1 MLKNL
6 SFRQKLFITF
16 AFIFTVFTLLVM
28 FMQYEREKKF
38 RTEKLENTL
47 DNITELTN
55 HFISKNS
62 ILETGNYRL
71 IDSLVEILPGP
82 DTRVTVI
89 SPTGVVLFDSEVPEI
104 EKMENHLDRPEIEGS
119 MVAPFG
125 AYLRESATT
134 GRSYYYYAKFY
145 KDYFIRTA
153 AIYDVRISDF
163 LHVQRIFIFNLV
175 LLFLFVSVI
184 ILIITRRFSDT
195 ITKLKDFAIRL
206 SSGEKIDEIIVFPN
220 DEMGTIS
227 NQLISIYRELNEAKD
242 NLAVEKNKLFS
253 HLSALNEG
261 IAFFSSNRRK
271 ILANNHFIQNLN
283 LLSGKSA
290 LSAEKIFEIETLEP
304 ILRFI
309 DQQLLN
315 DHSIDSGDLPMMD
328 LSLQNNNRY
337 FKVNCVFFQDKSFE
351 IVISDITRLERRR
364 IVKQQ
369 MTSNIAHELKTPVS
383 SVLGYLETLQHIGI
397 NPEKRQYFIEKALL
411 QAKRLSDLIE
421 DLSTLNRIEE
431 AGEHYSFEPLK
442 IRKIIEEV
450 HEHLKLRLDEKQ
462 IGVHIELSRKVK
474 INGNES
480 LLFSVFYN
488 LFDNAIKYGGD
499 HSEIYLVNYL
509 EDKEFFYFSFANTGS
524 QIEEKHLARIFERFY
539 RIDDG
544 RSRKSGGTGLGLSI
558 VKNAIQLHHGTISA
572 RQYRESGVEFLF
584 SLAK

>member
-1 MLKNL
+1 MLRNL

-16 AFIFTVFTLLVM
+16 AFIFTGFTLLVV
-28 FMQYEREKKF
+28 FMQYEREKQF
-38 RTEKLENTL
+38 RMKQLENTL

-55 HFISKNS
+55 HFISQNA
-62 ILETGNYRL
+62 ILETENFRL

-89 SPTGVVLFDSEVPEI
+89 SPTGVVLFDSEVPEV
-104 EKMENHLDRPEIEGS
+104 EKMENHLHRPEIEGS
-119 MVAPFG
+119 RVAPFG
-125 AYLRESATT
+125 ANLRESATT

-145 KDYFIRTA
+145 EDYFIRTA
-153 AIYDVRISDF
+153 AIYDIQIRDF
-163 LHVQRIFIFNLV
+163 LHVERLFIFNLV
-175 LLFLFVSVI
+175 LLFLIVSVI
-184 ILIITRRFSDT
+184 ILIITRRFSET
-195 ITKLKDFAIRL
+195 ITKLKDFAIKL
-206 SSGEKIDEIIVFPN
+206 SSGEKINEIIVFPN
-220 DEMGTIS
+220 DELGAIS
-227 NQLISIYRELNEAKD
+227 NQLISIYRELNDAKD

-261 IAFFSSNRRK
+261 VAFFSSNKQK

-283 LLSGKSA
+283 LLSDKST
-290 LSAEKIFEIETLEP
+290 LSAEKIFEIESLEP

-315 DHSIDSGDLPMMD
+315 DHSIDTGDLPMMD
-328 LSLQNNNRY
+328 LSLHNNNRY

-351 IVISDITRLERRR
+351 IVISDITRLEKRR

-383 SVLGYLETLQHIGI
+383 SVLGYLETLQHNGI

-431 AGEHYSFEPLK
+431 AGEHYSFGPVK
-442 IRKIIEEV
+442 IRKIVEEV
-450 HEHLKLRLDEKQ
+450 HEHLKQRLDEKH
-462 IGVHIELSRKVK
+462 IGVHIELPKKMK

-480 LLFSVFYN
+480 LLFSVFFN

-499 HSEIYLVNYL
+499 HIEIYLLNYL
-509 EDKEFFYFSFANTGS
+509 EDKKFFYFSFANTGT

-544 RSRKSGGTGLGLSI
+544 RSRKTGGTGLGLAI
-558 VKNAIQLHHGTISA
+558 VKNAIQLHGGEISA
-572 RQYRESGVEFLF
+572 RQYKEGGIEFLF